1 MAGATGESGSGAPER
16 GPSRATAASAA
27 KRRAQRGAAE
37 RSRSYWLM
45 KSEPE
50 VYPYA
55 KLVADK
61 STVWDGV
68 RNSQARNSLAA
79 MAKGDLVLFYHS
91 HDAEVVGVAK
101 VVGAARPDPTSDDPR
116 WLAVE
121 LAPVKALSEPVSL
134 EVIKRDKRLADMK
147 LVKQSRLSVMPVE
160 PAQFERVLEL
170 AKTALPKR

>member
-1 MAGATGESGSGAPER
+1 
-16 GPSRATAASAA
+16 
-27 KRRAQRGAAE
+27 
-37 RSRSYWLM
+37 M

-50 VYPYA
+50 VYPYSR
-55 KLVADK
+55 LVADGR
-61 STVWDGV
+61 TVWDGV

-101 VVGAARPDPTSDDPR
+101 VVGTARPDPTSDDPR

-121 LAPVKALSEPVSL
+121 LAPVKALTSPVTL
-134 EVIKRDKRLADMK
+134 ETIKRDKALATMK

-160 PAQFERVLEL
+160 PAQFARVLEL
-170 AKTALPKR
+170 GRTTLPKR

>member
-1 MAGATGESGSGAPER
+1 
-16 GPSRATAASAA
+16 
-27 KRRAQRGAAE
+27 
-37 RSRSYWLM
+37 M

-55 KLVADK
+55 KLVEDET
-61 STVWDGV
+61 TVWDGV

-91 HDAEVVGVAK
+91 HDAEVVGVAR
-101 VVGAARPDPTSDDPR
+101 VVGTARPDPTSDDPR

-121 LAPVKALSEPVSL
+121 LAPVKALTAPVTL
-134 EVIKRDKRLADMK
+134 DTIKRDKRLATMK

-170 AKTALPKR
+170 GRTTLPKR

>member
-1 MAGATGESGSGAPER
+1 MAESAGAF
-16 GPSRATAASAA
+16 
-27 KRRAQRGAAE
+27 
-37 RSRSYWLM
+37 WLM

-50 VYPYA
+50 VYPYSQ
-55 KLVADK
+55 LVADGR
-61 STVWDGV
+61 TVWDGV

-121 LAPVKALSEPVSL
+121 LAPVKALASPVTL
-134 EVIKRDKRLADMK
+134 ETIKRDKALATMK

-160 PAQFERVLEL
+160 PAQFARVLEL
-170 AKTALPKR
+170 GRTTLPKR

>member
-1 MAGATGESGSGAPER
+1 MAF
-16 GPSRATAASAA
+16 
-27 KRRAQRGAAE
+27 
-37 RSRSYWLM
+37 WLM

-55 KLVADK
+55 QLVADEK
-61 STVWDGV
+61 TVWDGV
-68 RNSQARNSLAA
+68 RNAQARNHLRD

-91 HDAEVVGVAK
+91 HDAEVVGVAR
-101 VVGAARPDPTSDDPR
+101 VTGTARPDPTADDPR

-121 LAPVKALSEPVSL
+121 IAPLKALAEAVTL
-134 EVIKRDKRLADMK
+134 DTIKRDRTLATMK

-170 AKTALPKR
+170 AKTTLPKR

>member
-1 MAGATGESGSGAPER
+1 MADAR
-16 GPSRATAASAA
+16 G
-27 KRRAQRGAAE
+27 
-37 RSRSYWLM
+37 YWLM

-55 KLVADK
+55 QLVADEK
-61 STVWDGV
+61 TVWDGV

-91 HDAEVVGVAK
+91 HDAEVVGVAR
-101 VVGAARPDPTSDDPR
+101 VVGTARPDPTSDDPR

-121 LAPVKALSEPVSL
+121 LAPVKALARAVTL
-134 EVIKRDKRLADMK
+134 DAIKRDKKLATMK

-170 AKTALPKR
+170 GKTMLPRR